1 MTLTNWANVVRA
13 TSDGQVILG
22 DKDNARA
29 TAHFNQD
36 HVLDMAE
43 PGGAPGGADRVTEL
57 KVYSSVTK
65 HQDMGR
71 GSSKNGGTP
80 TSVGHKYAFG
90 NTEERLRLENLGC
103 DERGHPSQ
111 GPLDHATGRGWVRGR
126 RGLYHDALHV
136 KRSVVEVVLHETIGG
151 GFSPPAVAKLHR
163 HARSAASGTDRTR
176 YTTRRKVFSFKS
188 HHSQR
193 ISLGIVKADS
203 RGILDRFGRKA
214 RSLSRA

>member
-1 MTLTNWANVVRA
+1 M
-13 TSDGQVILG
+13 
-22 DKDNARA
+22 
-29 TAHFNQD
+29 
-36 HVLDMAE
+36 
-43 PGGAPGGADRVTEL
+43 
-57 KVYSSVTK
+57 
-65 HQDMGR
+65 
-71 GSSKNGGTP
+71 NGGTP

-90 NTEERLRLENLGC
+90 NTEERVRLENLGC

-126 RGLYHDALHV
+126 RGLYYDALHV
-136 KRSVVEVVLHETIGG
+136 KRSAVEIVLHETFGG

-176 YTTRRKVFSFKS
+176 YTTRRKVRSFKS

-203 RGILDRFGRKA
+203 RGILDSFGRMA
-214 RSLSRA
+214 TSLSRA